1 MKKKRTIL
9 TLLIVL
15 VSIALVV
22 GICVYLLDT
31 SGKINQGNFRIND
44 AVVKSMIETTEKEQ
58 VEGENAISNIVFDIS
73 QKNTLSLLIAKNV
86 KMNQMY
92 LNNFKLEKPNKTN
105 QFYLSQAS
113 FDEKITTFDQN
124 TVVNIYPTEKEEQYY
139 VELNINNDNCVQDVN
154 VPSETKL
161 VKFDGTILDLLN
173 IRVSDLMFKL
183 SFDLTIVDE
192 TGKKNVCP
200 ISLSMPTEGIVTNGI
215 DVIRQDLANYR
226 FKIQ

>member
-44 AVVKSMIETTEKEQ
+44 AVVKSVIETTEKEQ
-58 VEGENAISNIVFDIS
+58 AEGENVISNIVFDIS

-86 KMNQMY
+86 KMNHMY
-92 LNNFKLEKPNKTN
+92 LNNFQLEKPNKSN

-139 VELNINNDNCVQDVN
+139 VELNINNDNCVQEVN

-161 VKFDGTILDLLN
+161 VKFDGTILELLN
-173 IRVSDLMFKL
+173 IRVTDLMFRL
-183 SFDLTIVDE
+183 SFDLNIVDE

-200 ISLSMPTEGIVTNGI
+200 ISLAMPTEGIVTNGI
-215 DVIRQDLANYR
+215 DVIRQDLSNYR